1 MELQMLGFAKG
12 WSDDAWPSTTTL
24 LLDAQAYAS
33 NDSPAQN
40 LGNYSC
46 SPSEP
51 AERFPELFPGVN
63 HSEILSQTAR
73 IGVKHN

>member
-1 MELQMLGFAKG
+1 MLEFAKG
-12 WSDDAWPSTTTL
+12 RSDDAWPSTTTTL
-24 LLDAQAYAS
+24 LLDTQAYAS

-51 AERFPELFPGVN
+51 AE
-63 HSEILSQTAR
+63 
-73 IGVKHN
+73 